1 MSKWQELADS
11 IEPASQEAR
20 IAAQGWQAQLTKP
33 EGSLGVLES
42 LGEQLAGIAGYCP
55 PPVPSFPA
63 VCIFAGDHGVH
74 AQGVTPW
81 PQEVTAA
88 MIANFLDDGAVVNTF
103 ADQVGAEVVV
113 VDVGVAT
120 ELPAH
125 DALVSRRVRSGTA
138 DFTQGPAMGPE
149 EVSAAIQVGADVAA
163 QQFNEGVDCLV
174 TGDMGIGNTT
184 ASAAMISV
192 FTLTQPEL
200 VTGRGT
206 GVDDEGLK
214 RKIRAIQTGIAVNHP
229 DPRDAISV
237 LSAVGGLEHAAL
249 AGFIL
254 QGAACGV
261 PVILDGV
268 ISAAAALA
276 AATLAPNVVD
286 YLVAGHCGV
295 EPGIKVALEHLGL
308 RGLVDLDLRL
318 GEGSGGVLAVPYV
331 QAAARV
337 LRDVFTLDKAG
348 I

>member
-1 MSKWQELADS
+1 MSTWEELVNR
-11 IEPASQEAR
+11 IKPVSQEAR
-20 IAAQGWQAQLTKP
+20 AAARERQSQLTKP
-33 EGSLGVLES
+33 AGSLGVLES
-42 LGEQLAGIAGYCP
+42 LGEKLSGIAGTCP
-55 PPVPSFPA
+55 PPVPSHPA

-88 MIANFLDDGAVVNTF
+88 MIANFLAGGAVVNTF
-103 ADQVGAEVVV
+103 ADQVGADVVV

-125 DALVSRRVRSGTA
+125 EALVSRQVRSGTA
-138 DFTQGPAMGPE
+138 DLTQGPAMSPDD
-149 EVSAAIQVGADVAA
+149 VSAALQVGAQVAA
-163 QQFNEGVDCLV
+163 QQAQNGVDCLI

-206 GVDDEGLK
+206 GIDDEGLE
-214 RKIRAIQTGIAVNHP
+214 RKIRAIQTGLALNHP
-229 DPRDAISV
+229 DPRDAVSV

-249 AGFIL
+249 TGFIL
-254 QGAACGV
+254 QGAASGI

-268 ISAAAALA
+268 ISASAALA

-295 EPGIKVALEHLGL
+295 EPGIKVALKHLGL
-308 RGLVDLDLRL
+308 RPLVDLELRL
-318 GEGSGGVLAVPYV
+318 GEGSGGALAVPYV

-337 LRDVFTLDKAG
+337 LRDVATFGEAG